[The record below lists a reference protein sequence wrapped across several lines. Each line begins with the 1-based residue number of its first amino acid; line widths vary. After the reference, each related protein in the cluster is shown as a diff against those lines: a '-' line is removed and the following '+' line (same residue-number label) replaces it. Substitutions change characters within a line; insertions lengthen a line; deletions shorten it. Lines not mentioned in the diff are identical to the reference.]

1 MMYTGEI
8 AALTAAGFWAVA
20 TFMFAAA
27 GEKLSAIQLN
37 ITKGVLAS
45 ILLGLCAVAL
55 NKIPAEVFTMQSF
68 YLGLSGILGITIG
81 DTAFFGALTRIG
93 PRRALLIESLT
104 PPLTGLI
111 ALVAIQ
117 EHLSWA
123 AWAGV
128 FITVMGV
135 TSVVL
140 ERSQP
145 GETVVAAD
153 VFKVGLVLAI
163 IASICQATGVVIAHI
178 VLVDHSMDPLWAAF
192 IRLAAALTGLLIA
205 GSFMPG
211 RGTKEL
217 VHNIRAR
224 AFGRKLWVMVFWAT
238 VMGTFLG
245 LWLQQVSLKYT
256 SAAIAQTLLSTSPLF
271 ALAIARIR
279 GEKLS
284 PRAIFGT
291 LVALGGIFL
300 LTQQ

>member
-1 MMYTGEI
+1 MMYTGEM

-37 ITKGVLAS
+37 IAKGVLAS
-45 ILLGLCAVAL
+45 ILLGLCAVIL
-55 NKIPAEVFTMQSF
+55 GKIPAEIFTMQSF

-117 EHLSWA
+117 EELTWS

-145 GETVVAAD
+145 GETHVAAD
-153 VFKVGLVLAI
+153 VFKVGLILAI

-178 VLVDHSMDPLWAAF
+178 VLVDHEMEPLWAAF

-205 GSFMPG
+205 GSFMPN

-217 VHNIRAR
+217 VQNIQAR

-238 VMGTFLG
+238 IMGTFFG
-245 LWLQQVSLKYT
+245 LWLQQISLKYT

-284 PRAIFGT
+284 PRAFLGT
-291 LVALGGIFL
+291 MVALGGIFL
-300 LTQQ
+300 LTQ